1 MGANIAASPTD
12 GSGSRK
18 AAMSRDL
25 EDRWARFADDAGST
39 IDPATLDIMRRVY
52 WYGVTT
58 GVGVFCK
65 AIDGAY
71 P

>member
-1 MGANIAASPTD
+1 
-12 GSGSRK
+12 
-18 AAMSRDL
+18 MSRDL
-25 EDRWARFADDAGST
+25 EDQWARFADHAGS
-39 IDPATLDIMRRVY
+39 IDPATLKIMQQVY